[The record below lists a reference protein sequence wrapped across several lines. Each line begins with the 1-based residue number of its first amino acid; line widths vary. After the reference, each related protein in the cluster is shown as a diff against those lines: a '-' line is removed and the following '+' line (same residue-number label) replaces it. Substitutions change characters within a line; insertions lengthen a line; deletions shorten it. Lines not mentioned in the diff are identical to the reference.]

1 MSNELASSGPS
12 IKQSKQSDLKKSLE
26 KSQPA
31 SGLKDS
37 MHESLQ
43 TFSSKPLAYPDGIV
57 NVARKERSLPKTA
70 SQASGKTV
78 VNQGETFKQIEHLEE
93 VNEET

>member
-1 MSNELASSGPS
+1 MKP
-12 IKQSKQSDLKKSLE
+12 QPDLRKSLE
-26 KSQPA
+26 KSLPA
-31 SGLKDS
+31 S
-37 MHESLQ
+37 ESIQ

-78 VNQGETFKQIEHLEE
+78 VN
-93 VNEET
+93 